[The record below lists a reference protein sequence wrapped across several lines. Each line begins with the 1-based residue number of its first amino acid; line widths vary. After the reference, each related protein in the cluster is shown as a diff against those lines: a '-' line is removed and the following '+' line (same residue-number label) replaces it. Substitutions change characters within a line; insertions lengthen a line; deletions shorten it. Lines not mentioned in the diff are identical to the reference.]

1 MDKTKMVNSMTGF
14 GRGEFSTGNTSISVE
29 VRSVN
34 HRYSD
39 FSIRMPKNLSF
50 LEDRIRRYVQSRV
63 SRGRVDV
70 YVSYDSW
77 ELKEQDVKVNSQ
89 LARTYY
95 NALKE
100 LKEDLGHKGDI
111 PFSLIATFP
120 DVVMAKQEESDEEKL
135 WQKFSCALEQAVDIL
150 VDMRRQEGQNLKQD
164 ILKKLETIDKEVSE
178 IEKRAAFIVE
188 EYRDRLEKR
197 LEVLAD
203 GIDLDSDRV
212 YQEVLIFADRSNIDE
227 ELVRLRSHASQM
239 HDILD
244 GGGTIGRKLDFLV
257 QEMHREVNTIGSKA
271 NDLHISKAVIEIK
284 SQLEKV
290 REQIQN
296 IE

>member
-1 MDKTKMVNSMTGF
+1 MVNSMTGF
-14 GRGEFSTGNTSISVE
+14 GRSEYSTGNTAISVE

-34 HRYSD
+34 HRYND
-39 FSIRMPKNLSF
+39 ISIRTPKSLSF

-63 SRGRVDV
+63 SRGRVDI

-89 LARTYY
+89 MAHKYY

-100 LKEDLGHKGDI
+100 LREELGHKGDI
-111 PFSLIATFP
+111 PFSIIATFP
-120 DVVMAKQEESDEEKL
+120 DVIMVRQGELDEDEL
-135 WQKFSCALEQAVDIL
+135 WNQFSSTLEQAVDVLIE
-150 VDMRRQEGQNLKQD
+150 MRSKEGENLKKD
-164 ILKKLETIDKEVSE
+164 ILSKLETIDKEVSE

-197 LEVLAD
+197 LECLAD
-203 GIDLDSDRV
+203 GMELDSDRV

-227 ELVRLRSHASQM
+227 ELVRLGSHTSQM
-239 HDILD
+239 RDILGD
-244 GGGTIGRKLDFLV
+244 GGTIGRKLDFLV
-257 QEMHREVNTIGSKA
+257 QEMHREINTIGSKA
-271 NDLHISKAVIEIK
+271 NDLHISKAVIEVK

>member
-77 ELKEQDVKVNSQ
+77 ELKEQDVKDNQ

-95 NALKE
+95 NASKE
-100 LKEDLGHKGDI
+100 LKK
-111 PFSLIATFP
+111 T
-120 DVVMAKQEESDEEKL
+120 
-135 WQKFSCALEQAVDIL
+135 
-150 VDMRRQEGQNLKQD
+150 
-164 ILKKLETIDKEVSE
+164 
-178 IEKRAAFIVE
+178 
-188 EYRDRLEKR
+188 
-197 LEVLAD
+197 
-203 GIDLDSDRV
+203 
-212 YQEVLIFADRSNIDE
+212 
-227 ELVRLRSHASQM
+227 
-239 HDILD
+239 
-244 GGGTIGRKLDFLV
+244 
-257 QEMHREVNTIGSKA
+257 
-271 NDLHISKAVIEIK
+271 
-284 SQLEKV
+284 
-290 REQIQN
+290 
-296 IE
+296 